1 VPTPARAS
9 TEAAARHPARDGAD
23 LLSLLVSAIA
33 LVLVIEGLLPFMNP
47 GLWRRVFERAVRMTD
62 GQIRMVG
69 LTSLV
74 IGVAV
79 LLLFGP

>member
-1 VPTPARAS
+1 M
-9 TEAAARHPARDGAD
+9 G
-23 LLSLLVSAIA
+23 LGQFLVSAVA
-33 LVLVIEGLLPFMNP
+33 LVLVIEGLLPFVNP
-47 GLWRRVFERAVRMTD
+47 ALWRRMFERALQMTD
-62 GQIRMVG
+62 GQIRMLG

>member
-1 VPTPARAS
+1 M
-9 TEAAARHPARDGAD
+9 
-23 LLSLLVSAIA
+23 LSLLVSAIA

-62 GQIRMVG
+62 GQIRMLG